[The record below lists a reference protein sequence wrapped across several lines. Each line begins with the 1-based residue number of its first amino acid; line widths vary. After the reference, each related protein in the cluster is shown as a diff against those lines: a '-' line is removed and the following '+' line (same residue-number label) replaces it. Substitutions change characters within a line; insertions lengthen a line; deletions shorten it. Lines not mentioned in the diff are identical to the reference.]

1 MATANSGKRKIKLSE
16 WRGPALQICGTSP
29 MGKEDPQALQNGAV
43 RIAARYEDAAIW
55 LLE

>member
-1 MATANSGKRKIKLSE
+1 
-16 WRGPALQICGTSP
+16 